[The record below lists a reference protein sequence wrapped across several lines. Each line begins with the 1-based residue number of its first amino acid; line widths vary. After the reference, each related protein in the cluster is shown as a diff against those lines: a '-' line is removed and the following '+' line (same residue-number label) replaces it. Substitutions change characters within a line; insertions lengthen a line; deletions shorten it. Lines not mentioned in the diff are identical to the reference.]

1 MTRSPARPAARK
13 PLREAPPRAG
23 ESMKSLRGAL
33 RLLMEFTG
41 EQPTFTIGE
50 LAARSGM
57 GKSHVSKVIAAFV
70 ESGLLAQDPRSRAL
84 SVGARAFVLGARF
97 INYDRLAREAMPVM
111 REILQ
116 RTGHSTRL
124 SVLDG
129 DRVLY
134 LVGMEGPMFVDTGWR
149 VGTWLPAHSTTAG
162 RVLLAFADERR
173 VASLL
178 RRPLTRLTEHTVT
191 DRRVLERLLARIR
204 TTGYDI
210 QRNETTQGLGTI
222 GAPVFDASQAV
233 TGVLSIAFP
242 SHVVARGEEQPFVD
256 ALHAGARA
264 LSQRLGCPVYP
275 FGGARPPRPP
285 AGRATAPS
293 R

>member
-1 MTRSPARPAARK
+1 
-13 PLREAPPRAG
+13 
-23 ESMKSLRGAL
+23 MKSVRGAL

-41 EQPTFTIGE
+41 EQPAFTIGE
-50 LAARSGM
+50 LAARTGM
-57 GKSHVSKVIAAFV
+57 GKSHVSKAIAAFV
-70 ESGLLAQDPRSRAL
+70 ESGLLVQDPRSRAL
-84 SVGARAFVLGARF
+84 SVGVRAFVLGARF
-97 INYDRLAREAMPVM
+97 INYDRLSREAMPVM

-162 RVLLAFADERR
+162 RVLLAFAGERS
-173 VASLL
+173 VAALL
-178 RRPLTRLTEHTVT
+178 SRRPLARLTEHTVT
-191 DRRVLERLLARIR
+191 DRRVLDRILSRIR
-204 TTGYDI
+204 GEGYDI
-210 QRNETTQGLGTI
+210 QRNETTQGIGTI
-222 GAPVFDASQAV
+222 GAPVFDATQSV
-233 TGVLSIAFP
+233 TGVLSVAFP
-242 SHVVARGEEQPFVD
+242 SHVVARGEERPLIEE
-256 ALHAGARA
+256 LHAGARA

-275 FGGARPPRPP
+275 YGGTAQLRRQS
-285 AGRATAPS
+285 GRAAPHS